1 MDHLPLFLDLRDR
14 TIALVGGG
22 EVALRKARLLHSAGA
37 RLRVI
42 APHVSAE
49 FAHWLQQQQIELRQE
64 PFTAAALDGAALAVA
79 ATDDAVVN
87 RAVAAAG
94 RARNIFVNVVD
105 DGSAGDC
112 LMPAIVDRS
121 PLIVAIGTGGGSP
134 TVARR
139 VRAQIEAL
147 LPQSLGALVSAAAR
161 WRSRVREAV
170 PELPQRR
177 RFWERWF
184 DRASALDPAVTA
196 NVASLDAL
204 LQRALQEA
212 GASGDNLR
220 GEVWLIGAGPGDP
233 DLLTLRA
240 QQLLQQC
247 DVLLY
252 DRLVST
258 AVLERVRRDAERVY
272 VGKESGRHRV
282 TQARIHELLLEY
294 AGRGLRVARL
304 KGGDPFV
311 FARGGEE
318 LEVLAAAGIPVTVVP
333 GVTAALGA
341 AAVAGI
347 PLTHRA
353 VSQSVTFVTA
363 MGEAAEQL
371 DWRALAAPL
380 QTTVFYMGV
389 AQLQRIVTRLR
400 EHGAPAD
407 RPVALVE
414 RATLPGQRIVAGT
427 LEDIGARALA
437 AGVAAPALL
446 IVGEVASH
454 ANAHRNGRE
463 LATDES
469 EA

>member
-1 MDHLPLFLDLRDR
+1 MDYLPLFLDVRDR
-14 TIALVGGG
+14 TVAVVGGG
-22 EVALRKARLLHSAGA
+22 EVAQRKAKLLHGAGA

-42 APHVSAE
+42 APRFEAGFE
-49 FAHWLQQQQIELRQE
+49 RWLLQQRAEVRRE
-64 PFTAAALDGAALAVA
+64 AFTAAALDGAALAIA
-79 ATDDAVVN
+79 ATDDAAVN
-87 RAVAAAG
+87 RAVFVAG

-139 VRAQIEAL
+139 VRTQLEAL
-147 LPQSLGALVSAAAR
+147 LPQSLGALVTAAAR
-161 WRSRVREAV
+161 WRVRVKEV
-170 PELPQRR
+170 LPDMAQRR

-184 DRASALDPAVTA
+184 DQAAAAGLASDAAALDGQ
-196 NVASLDAL
+196 
-204 LQRALQEA
+204 LQRALAAADGA
-212 GASGDNLR
+212 GAPR

-252 DRLVST
+252 DRLVSSE
-258 AVLERVRRDAERVY
+258 VLDRVRRDAERIY
-272 VGKESGRHRV
+272 VGKESGRHRI
-282 TQARIHELLLEY
+282 TQQRIHELLLEH
-294 AGRGLRVARL
+294 AARGLRVARL

-311 FARGGEE
+311 FGRGGEE
-318 LEVLAAAGIPVTVVP
+318 IEALAAAGIPVTVVP

-353 VSQSVTFVTA
+353 VAQSVTFVTA

-389 AQLQRIVTRLR
+389 AQLSRIVARLR

-407 RPVALVE
+407 RAVAIVE
-414 RATLPGQRIVAGT
+414 RATLPGQRIVTGT
-427 LEDIGARALA
+427 LDNIDARAQS
-437 AGVAAPALL
+437 AGVSAPALL
-446 IVGEVASH
+446 IVGEVA
-454 ANAHRNGRE
+454 AHRQE
-463 LATDES
+463 LRQG
-469 EA
+469 